1 MLRRESPGT
10 TLLVHPTHR
19 HGDFIHDLAWQDT
32 IVATMHTM
40 DIAAV
45 REAAVAGLA
54 EAVADQEPEAV
65 SVHEAAHKVSTR
77 EFDLMKCIGSPALGT
92 RSRGGVSD
100 AARETS
106 VHQRNDSAEGT
117 EGMAGSTRH
126 MVLRSRK
133 VVV

>member
-10 TLLVHPTHR
+10 ILLVHPTHR

-32 IVATMHTM
+32 IVASMHTM
-40 DIAAV
+40 DISAV
-45 REAAVAGLA
+45 REAGLAVAAADKKL
-54 EAVADQEPEAV
+54 EAVAVGEE
-65 SVHEAAHKVSTR
+65 AHKVVKR
-77 EFDLMKCIGSPALGT
+77 EFDLMPCIGSPALGT
-92 RSRGGVSD
+92 RSRGGGCD

-117 EGMAGSTRH
+117 EGMVGSTRH
-126 MVLRSRK
+126 MILRSRK